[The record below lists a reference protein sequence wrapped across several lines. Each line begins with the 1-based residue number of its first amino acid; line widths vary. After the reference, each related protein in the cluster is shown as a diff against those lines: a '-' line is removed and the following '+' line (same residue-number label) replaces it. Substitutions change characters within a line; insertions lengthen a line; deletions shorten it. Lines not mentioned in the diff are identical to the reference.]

1 LKFAFYSAYS
11 AGKSFTNFGV
21 LTIYEASGSTPTAV
35 SNPSSAVSLGTYDTN
50 EHGFISAN
58 FSRDWSITGQN

>member
-11 AGKSFTNFGV
+11 AGKPFTNFGV

-35 SNPSSAVSLGTYDTN
+35 SNPSSAVNLGPYDD
-50 EHGFISAN
+50 EKGFISAN
-58 FSRDWSITGQN
+58 FNRDSSITGQN